1 MPAESSNNSH
11 FWTDIRDA
19 IAGKHHDYTQGRL
32 SRSIFLLAI
41 PMVLEMFMQSIFAV
55 ADAFFVAKLGA
66 AAVATVGFSESII
79 VIFLAVSLGL
89 GMGTTAMI
97 ARRIGEKDLTGA
109 AITGLQAI
117 YLGLL
122 CSLGIL
128 VIGSFF
134 GADLLRLIGAPEDV
148 MEVGTGFATHIIAGS
163 GTITMLFLIN
173 GAFRGAGN
181 PAIAL
186 RALAIANLLNVVL
199 DPVFIFGWGPI
210 PAMGLTGAAIATN
223 VARSI
228 GVLYQ
233 FSVLFGNKG
242 DLNLRSI
249 PLQIDPRAMHRLIQI
264 SSVGIFQFLV
274 AMTSFTGLMWVMG
287 RFPSEASAGFTI
299 AIRVILFVILPA
311 WGMSNAAATLVGQ
324 NLGAGRANR
333 AEEAAWTTAK
343 YNFRFLAIVSI
354 ILLVGAET
362 IMRLFTSEAAV
373 IDYGVSCLRWV
384 CSIYVL
390 MAYGMVMVQ
399 SFNGAGDTTTP
410 TYINLLSHWGV
421 KIPLAWFL
429 SVSLAM
435 GPKGVFIAIP
445 VGELVAAVAGI
456 YLFRQGKWKHTQA

>member
-1 MPAESSNNSH
+1 MQADSSNQSH
-11 FWTDIRDA
+11 FWIDIRDA
-19 IAGKHHDYTQGRL
+19 IAGKHHDYTQGGL

-66 AAVATVGFSESII
+66 ASVATVGFSESII
-79 VIFLAVSLGL
+79 VIFLAVSMGL

-97 ARRIGEKDLTGA
+97 ARRIGEKNLTGA
-109 AITGLQAI
+109 AVTGLQAI
-117 YLGLL
+117 YLGLF
-122 CSLGIL
+122 CSFGIL
-128 VIGSFF
+128 IIGVYF
-134 GADLLRLIGAPEDV
+134 GSDLLRLIGAPTDV

-199 DPVFIFGWGPI
+199 DPIFIFGWGPV

-223 VARSI
+223 VARSV

-233 FSVLFGNKG
+233 FSVLFGNKSS
-242 DLNLRSI
+242 LKMSSI
-249 PLQIDPRAMHRLIQI
+249 PLRIDTSAMKRLIQI
-264 SSVGIFQFLV
+264 SSVGIFQFLA

-287 RFPSEASAGFTI
+287 RFPSEATAGFTI

-324 NLGAGRANR
+324 NLGAGRPDR
-333 AEEAAWTTAK
+333 AEAAAWTTAK
-343 YNFRFLAIVSI
+343 YNFRFLALVSI
-354 ILLVGAET
+354 ILFVGAGT
-362 IMRLFTSEAAV
+362 IMRLFTTNSEV
-373 IDYGVSCLRWV
+373 IQYGVSCLQWV

-390 MAYGMVMVQ
+390 MAYGMVMIQ
-399 SFNGAGDTTTP
+399 SFNGAGDTSTP
-410 TYINLLSHWGV
+410 TYINLLSHWGI

-429 SVSLAM
+429 SVALAM
-435 GPKGVFIAIP
+435 GPEGVFIAIP
-445 VGELVAAVAGI
+445 AGELVAAIAGI
-456 YLFRQGKWKHTQA
+456 YLFSRGKWKSTQA